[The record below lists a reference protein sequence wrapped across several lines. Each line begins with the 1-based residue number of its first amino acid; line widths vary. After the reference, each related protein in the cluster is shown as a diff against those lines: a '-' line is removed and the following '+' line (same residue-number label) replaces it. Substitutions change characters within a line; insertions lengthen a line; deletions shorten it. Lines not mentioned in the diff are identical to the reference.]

1 VFLPNLITILLTLLT
16 VTLVDGLLSVDNAL
30 VLAVVVERLPARQR
44 VKALRYGILG
54 AYVMRG
60 VSILFAELL
69 IGFWQLKLIGGAYL
83 LWLALSNLFLPSE
96 AGKAAASP
104 RRISGF
110 WATVALVEWLDF
122 TFSLDNIL
130 ATVAI
135 SRETWVVLAGVFI
148 SIVAM
153 RLVAGI
159 FLRWL
164 ERFPVLRTTAYLL
177 VLFIGAKLSASAL
190 GYDLGEIETFVALA
204 VIFFGS
210 LVYGRLRPATPVRA
224 PARQNLEEARH

>member
-1 VFLPNLITILLTLLT
+1 MIELSQLLAIGFTFIA
-16 VTLVDGLLSVDNAL
+16 VAVIDSLLSVDNAL
-30 VLAVVVERLPARQR
+30 VLAVVVERLPQPQR

-54 AYVMRG
+54 TYVMRG
-60 VSILFAELL
+60 ASILFAELL

-83 LWLALSNLFLPSE
+83 LWLALSNLYTRSE
-96 AGKAAASP
+96 SDKSIKRP
-104 RRISGF
+104 RSTRGL
-110 WATVALVEWLDF
+110 WATVVLVEWLDF

-135 SRETWVVLAGVFI
+135 SRETWIVIAGVCV

-153 RLVAGI
+153 RFVAGI

-164 ERFPVLRTTAYLL
+164 ERLPTLRTTAYLL

-190 GYDLGEIETFVALA
+190 GYDIGEIETFLVLA
-204 VIFFGS
+204 SIFFGS
-210 LVYGRLRPATPVRA
+210 LVYGHFRPPQ
-224 PARQNLEEARH
+224 PARESTAIHPEKV